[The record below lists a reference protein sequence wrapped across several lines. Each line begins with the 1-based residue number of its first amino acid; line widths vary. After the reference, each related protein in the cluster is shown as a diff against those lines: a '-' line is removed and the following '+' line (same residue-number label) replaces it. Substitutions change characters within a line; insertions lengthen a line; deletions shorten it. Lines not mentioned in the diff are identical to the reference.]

1 MSDTNDWIAPRSLLF
16 VPGDSERKQAK
27 ALTSGADALIL
38 DLEDSVAEDRLPQAR
53 QQVREFLGAARQPG
67 TPQLWVRVN
76 PLSGGKLLH
85 DLRVVLAAR
94 PDGIVLPKVSAPEE
108 VIEVGHYLSALEVR
122 EEHEPGSTRIIVIA
136 TETPAGV
143 LNLSRYCGPI
153 ARLVGMTWGVE
164 DLSAALGA
172 SADASSAGLTPVAQL
187 AQSACLLA
195 ANAIEAAAFDS
206 VYVQF
211 RDTEG
216 MRREAQLARQYGF
229 VGKLAIHPDQVGPIN
244 EAFTP
249 SAEELRE
256 AQRVVDAFAAAPT
269 AGVLSLDGRMLDKPH
284 LVRARRLL
292 SRARRGS
299 K

>member
-16 VPGDSERKQAK
+16 VPGDSERKQVK

-38 DLEDSVAEDRLPQAR
+38 DLEDSVAEDRLPRAR
-53 QQVREFLGAARQPG
+53 QQVREFLGAPRQPG
-67 TPQLWVRVN
+67 SPQLWVRVN

-85 DLRVVLAAR
+85 DLRAILAGR
-94 PDGIVLPKVSAPEE
+94 PDGIVLPKVSTPEE

-122 EEHEPGSTRIIVIA
+122 EDHELGSTKIIVIA
-136 TETPAGV
+136 TETPSGV
-143 LNLSRYCGPI
+143 LNLPRYSPPI

-172 SADASSAGLTPVAQL
+172 SADASSGALAPVAQL

-195 ANAIEAAAFDS
+195 ANAVQAAAFDS

-216 MRREAQLARQYGF
+216 LEREAQRARQCGF

-244 EAFTP
+244 EAFAP
-249 SAEELRE
+249 SAEEVRD
-256 AQRVVDAFAAAPT
+256 AQRVVDAFAAAPS
-269 AGVLSLDGRMLDKPH
+269 AGVVSLDGRMLDKPH
-284 LVRARRLL
+284 LLRARRLL
-292 SRARRGS
+292 SRARRGT
-299 K
+299 